1 VGECVVRSKRRVEDG
16 SILKDPSTS
25 VANAYLPNT
34 RTPWNRVLLEK
45 MTVAE
50 LVFPLLIGSG
60 LSVPC
65 LRPDSCPCAESNE
78 PSPPLVSF
86 EIYFSIILSELRTSK
101 LPFSFRFS
109 NQNVVYIC
117 VLILACSVPCC
128 FRKMSRMRS
137 SETLSREVTC
147 VVFECKALMSMC

>member
-1 VGECVVRSKRRVEDG
+1 VGECVVQPKPRIEDG

-25 VANAYLPNT
+25 VANACLPNILIP
-34 RTPWNRVLLEK
+34 RNRVLLDNL
-45 MTVAE
+45 TVAE
-50 LVFPLLIGSG
+50 LVFPLLIGPC

-65 LRPDSCPCAESNE
+65 LRPDSCPCAES
-78 PSPPLVSF
+78 
-86 EIYFSIILSELRTSK
+86 RTSK

-117 VLILACSVPCC
+117 VVYLASSVPCC
-128 FRKMSRMRS
+128 FRKMSHMRS

-147 VVFECKALMSMC
+147 VVFECKELRSMC